1 MKNKEKHHTVGT
13 FPKSN
18 RKIVERGKI
27 GTLYTQIYDLSLF
40 WLVTS
45 TSIKSCGVKYSL
57 DMPNWLIKMYTLQIK
72 HKYKFIDFN
81 ISSSSDVHD
90 QRGTISDL

>member
-1 MKNKEKHHTVGT
+1 MLTLRVILFMYVVFACNKMKNKEKHHTVGT

-40 WLVTS
+40 WLVTG
-45 TSIKSCGVKYSL
+45 TSIKSCGVK
-57 DMPNWLIKMYTLQIK
+57 
-72 HKYKFIDFN
+72 
-81 ISSSSDVHD
+81 
-90 QRGTISDL
+90 